1 MELNKAQQ
9 MAVRHGTGAM
19 LVLAG
24 PGSGKT
30 AVITERVRWL
40 AEHEKVPPDRILVIT
55 FSRAAAVH
63 MKKRFEDLTSHQY
76 SSVNFGTFHA
86 IFFNIIKTESHYDNT
101 NIISEEERCRIL
113 RERVHELRVNTDK
126 ERELLEQ
133 ISSVISAVKAGS
145 VSLADV
151 HPHPLSDEEFADV
164 YRTYEAYLAGEGKL
178 DFDDM
183 MIKCGEIFE
192 ASPGILKAWQDKYR
206 YILIDEFQDINAM
219 QYRLVKLLALPEN
232 NIFAVGDD
240 DQSIYGFR
248 GARPDIMFEFERD
261 FKGCRRILL
270 GVNYRSYTEII
281 EPAVNLV
288 KHNKKRFAKRLE
300 SNAGEGGKC
309 EYLRFDTMEGANG
322 FVVAKLRE
330 MMGSDSCENQ
340 SGQDK
345 TPPDDRV
352 SESGRMGKLCNT
364 AVLFRKRQEV
374 TGLHRMLKK
383 ANIPCRLGEKLPCI
397 FDHMI
402 AEDMVAYLK
411 LSRGEHSRAELLRV
425 INRPNRYVTRQSV
438 QAAGAMES
446 MRDGVSSRSVNAG
459 RYGRTAANG
468 LPLVAEDSKDSDV
481 CHVAMENLI
490 IANRGKDYV
499 QEKLEHL
506 ARHLEFMRR
515 MDVRT
520 AIRFIRKAL
529 GYDEWL
535 KNYAKEKGVT
545 FDELFDIAGEL
556 EASAEGCG
564 TLEEWLAEME
574 EYRAAMRT
582 PQRGR
587 NSASGTE
594 GNAGRSEPE
603 DGVAL
608 MTFHASKGLEFD
620 TVFVIDL
627 VEGSVPSN
635 RAKTEEQIEEERR
648 ALYVALTRAKR
659 ELYVLSSRERLGRM
673 PDESRFVK
681 EMFGGKGDMK
691 KHGRE

>member
-1 MELNKAQQ
+1 
-9 MAVRHGTGAM
+9 MAVEHGKGAM

-40 AEHEKVPPDRILVIT
+40 VEHEKVPPEKILVIT

-63 MKKRFEDLTSHQY
+63 MKKRFEVLTSHQY

-86 IFFNIIKTESHYDNT
+86 IFFNIIKTESHYDHT
-101 NIISEEERCRIL
+101 NIISEEERFRIL
-113 RERVHELRVNTDK
+113 RERMHELRANFDK

-133 ISSVISAVKAGS
+133 VSSAISAVKAGS
-145 VSLADV
+145 VRLRDV
-151 HPHPLSDEEFADV
+151 HPHPLSDEDFADL
-164 YRTYEAYLAGEGKL
+164 YRTYCAYLAGEGKL

-183 MIKCGEIFE
+183 MTKCAEIFE
-192 ASPGILKAWQDKYR
+192 DSPGTLKVWQEKYR
-206 YILIDEFQDINAM
+206 YILIDEFQDINSL

-232 NIFAVGDD
+232 NFFAVGDD

-270 GVNYRSYTEII
+270 GVNYRSHSEII
-281 EPAVNLV
+281 ESAVNLV

-300 SNAGEGGKC
+300 SNAGEGGTC
-309 EYLRFDTMEGANG
+309 AYMRFDTMEEANLHIANALQKRRDAG
-322 FVVAKLRE
+322 RKL
-330 MMGSDSCENQ
+330 
-340 SGQDK
+340 
-345 TPPDDRV
+345 
-352 SESGRMGKLCNT
+352 SEV
-364 AVLFRKRQEV
+364 AVLFRMRHEV
-374 TGLHRMLKK
+374 TGLHRLLQKR
-383 ANIPCRLGEKLPCI
+383 NIPCRLGEKLPCI

-402 AEDMVAYLK
+402 AEDMVAYLR
-411 LSRGEHSRAELLRV
+411 LARGEHSRAELLRV
-425 INRPNRYVTRQSV
+425 INRPNRYVTRQSI
-438 QAAGAMES
+438 QAAGAAVPA
-446 MRDGVSSRSVNAG
+446 VSAE

-468 LPLVAEDSKDSDV
+468 LPLVPEDNRGRAGGSVTLEK
-481 CHVAMENLI
+481 LI
-490 IANRGKDYV
+490 YANRGKEYV
-499 QEKLEHL
+499 RERLEHL
-506 ARHLEFMRR
+506 ARQLDFMRR

-535 KNYAKEKGVT
+535 KTYSKEKGVAL
-545 FDELFDIAGEL
+545 DELLDIAGEL
-556 EASAEGCG
+556 EASAEGCE
-564 TLEEWLAEME
+564 TLEEWLTEME
-574 EYRAAMRT
+574 EYRAAMRM
-582 PQRGR
+582 PQRSG
-587 NSASGTE
+587 NSASGKE
-594 GNAGRSEPE
+594 ENVGKSEPE

-608 MTFHASKGLEFD
+608 MTFHASKGLEFE

-648 ALYVALTRAKR
+648 ALYVALTRAKK
-659 ELYVLSSRERLGRM
+659 ELYVLSSRERLGRT

-681 EMFGGKGDMK
+681 EMFREGGKRN
-691 KHGRE
+691 GRE

>member
-133 ISSVISAVKAGS
+133 ISSAISAVKAGS
-145 VSLADV
+145 ASLSDV

-183 MIKCGEIFE
+183 MIKCSEIFE

-270 GVNYRSYTEII
+270 GVNYRSYAEII
-281 EPAVNLV
+281 RPAVNLV

-309 EYLRFDTMEGANG
+309 AYMRFETMEEAN
-322 FVVAKLRE
+322 
-330 MMGSDSCENQ
+330 
-340 SGQDK
+340 
-345 TPPDDRV
+345 
-352 SESGRMGKLCNT
+352 
-364 AVLFRKRQEV
+364 
-374 TGLHRMLKK
+374 LH
-383 ANIPCRLGEKLPCI
+383 
-397 FDHMI
+397 
-402 AEDMVAYLK
+402 
-411 LSRGEHSRAELLRV
+411 
-425 INRPNRYVTRQSV
+425 
-438 QAAGAMES
+438 
-446 MRDGVSSRSVNAG
+446 
-459 RYGRTAANG
+459 
-468 LPLVAEDSKDSDV
+468 
-481 CHVAMENLI
+481 
-490 IANRGKDYV
+490 
-499 QEKLEHL
+499 
-506 ARHLEFMRR
+506 
-515 MDVRT
+515 
-520 AIRFIRKAL
+520 
-529 GYDEWL
+529 
-535 KNYAKEKGVT
+535 
-545 FDELFDIAGEL
+545 
-556 EASAEGCG
+556 
-564 TLEEWLAEME
+564 
-574 EYRAAMRT
+574 
-582 PQRGR
+582 
-587 NSASGTE
+587 
-594 GNAGRSEPE
+594 
-603 DGVAL
+603 
-608 MTFHASKGLEFD
+608 
-620 TVFVIDL
+620 
-627 VEGSVPSN
+627 
-635 RAKTEEQIEEERR
+635 
-648 ALYVALTRAKR
+648 
-659 ELYVLSSRERLGRM
+659 
-673 PDESRFVK
+673 
-681 EMFGGKGDMK
+681 
-691 KHGRE
+691 

>member
-30 AVITERVRWL
+30 AVITERIRWL
-40 AEHEKVPPDRILVIT
+40 TEHEKVPPDRILVIT

-133 ISSVISAVKAGS
+133 ISSAISAVKAGS
-145 VSLADV
+145 VRMSDV
-151 HPHPLSDEEFADV
+151 HPHPLSDEEFADI

-192 ASPGILKAWQDKYR
+192 ASPEILKEWQDKYR

-270 GVNYRSYTEII
+270 GVNYRSYAEII
-281 EPAVNLV
+281 RPAVNLV

-300 SNAGEGGKC
+300 SNAGEGGTC
-309 EYLRFDTMEGANG
+309 AYMRFETMEEANLHIANVLQKCREAG
-322 FVVAKLRE
+322 LKL
-330 MMGSDSCENQ
+330 SDI
-340 SGQDK
+340 
-345 TPPDDRV
+345 
-352 SESGRMGKLCNT
+352 
-364 AVLFRKRQEV
+364 AVLFRMRHEV
-374 TGLHRMLKK
+374 TGLHRLLKK
-383 ANIPCRLGEKLPCI
+383 RNIPCKLGEKLPCI

-402 AEDMVAYLK
+402 AEDLVAYLK
-411 LSRGEHSRAELLRV
+411 MSRGEHSRAELMRV

-520 AIRFIRKAL
+520 AIRFVRKAL

-545 FDELFDIAGEL
+545 FDELLDIAGEL
-556 EASAEGCG
+556 EASAEGCE

-608 MTFHASKGLEFD
+608 MTVHASKGLEFD

-681 EMFGGKGDMK
+681 EMFGDMRK
-691 KHGRE
+691 YRIN

>member
-133 ISSVISAVKAGS
+133 ISSAISAVKAGS
-145 VSLADV
+145 ASLSDV

-183 MIKCGEIFE
+183 MIKCSEIFE

-270 GVNYRSYTEII
+270 GVNYRSYAEII
-281 EPAVNLV
+281 RPAVNLV

-300 SNAGEGGKC
+300 SNAGEGGTC
-309 EYLRFDTMEGANG
+309 AYMRFETMEEANLHIANVLQKRREAG
-322 FVVAKLRE
+322 LKL
-330 MMGSDSCENQ
+330 SDI
-340 SGQDK
+340 
-345 TPPDDRV
+345 
-352 SESGRMGKLCNT
+352 
-364 AVLFRKRQEV
+364 AVLFRMRHEV
-374 TGLHRMLKK
+374 TGLHRLLKK
-383 ANIPCRLGEKLPCI
+383 RNIPCRLGEKLPCI

-402 AEDMVAYLK
+402 AEDMVAYLR
-411 LSRGEHSRAELLRV
+411 LARGEHTRSELLRV

-438 QAAGAMES
+438 QAAGS
-446 MRDGVSSRSVNAG
+446 MAHNSEVS
-459 RYGRTAANG
+459 
-468 LPLVAEDSKDSDV
+468 L
-481 CHVAMENLI
+481 ENLAR
-490 IANRGKDYV
+490 ANRGKDYV
-499 QEKLEHL
+499 REKLEHL
-506 ARHLEFMRR
+506 ARHMEFMRR
-515 MDVRT
+515 LDART

-535 KNYAKEKGVT
+535 KTYSSEKGVSH
-545 FDELFDIAGEL
+545 DELLDIAGEL
-556 EASAEGCG
+556 EASAEGCRE
-564 TLEEWLAEME
+564 LEDWLAVME
-574 EYRAAMRT
+574 DYR
-582 PQRGR
+582 
-587 NSASGTE
+587 SKSKE
-594 GNAGRSEPE
+594 KEPE
-603 DGVAL
+603 NGVAL
-608 MTFHASKGLEFD
+608 MTFHASKGLEFE

-648 ALYVALTRAKR
+648 ALYVALTRAKK
-659 ELYVLSSRERLGRM
+659 ELYVLSSRERLGRT

-681 EMFGGKGDMK
+681 EMFEVKTK
-691 KHGRE
+691 ET